1 MTLLLMAGLFMSLSW
16 DAPSL
21 SASTPTMPSASP
33 SQRPSTIS
41 LDYATYQGMPLNNGV
56 DQYLG
61 MRFAKAPLGNLRF
74 RAPQD
79 PEHDSEEVQ
88 DATKV
93 RLVPVRGVVPGA
105 YILTNRVQI
114 VRANLCWRRA
124 IC

>member
-1 MTLLLMAGLFMSLSW
+1 MTLLLMAGLCMSLSW

-21 SASTPTMPSASP
+21 SASTPAMPSASP

-41 LDYATYQGMPLNNGV
+41 LDYATYQGMSLNNGV

-79 PEHDSEEVQ
+79 PEHDSEVQ

-93 RLVPVRGVVPGA
+93 RLVPVRGVPGA
-105 YILTNRVQI
+105 YILTNCVQ
-114 VRANLCWRRA
+114 
-124 IC
+124 

>member
-93 RLVPVRGVVPGA
+93 RLVVGGGGVWG
-105 YILTNRVQI
+105 
-114 VRANLCWRRA
+114 NLRLR
-124 IC
+124 

>member
-16 DAPSL
+16 GAPSL
-21 SASTPTMPSASP
+21 SASTSTMRLASP
-33 SQRPSTIS
+33 SQRPSTIG
-41 LDYATYQGMPLNNGV
+41 LDYATYQGMSLNNGV

-79 PEHDSEEVQ
+79 PEHESEVQ

-93 RLVPVRGVVPGA
+93 RLVPVRGVPGA
-105 YILTNRVQI
+105 YILNNCMQ
-114 VRANLCWRRA
+114 
-124 IC
+124 